1 MEQTICVNAPLALA
15 GTRNTRELGGYPAA
29 CGRKTRRHAFLRSDG
44 LSGLTDKDVQMLL
57 DYGVC
62 CVVDLRSE
70 SETAAAP
77 SRLADVP
84 GVDYYSIP
92 MLDEAA
98 SQGFTGGMPERMGD
112 VYVKLLSGRG
122 DAFAR
127 IIRIFAQHSGGTVLF
142 NCTAGKDRT
151 GVTAMLLLLLAGVP
165 CEIVV
170 ADYSV
175 SEANMQEIFK
185 QQKAWLE
192 KTFGVTP
199 PDAVF
204 SSAPE
209 ELETALAY
217 LAEHYG
223 AAAQD
228 IAVVRGML
236 LGEAC
241 A

>member
-1 MEQTICVNAPLALA
+1 MQRAARHTAGPPLPFLINKKEFSIMEQTICVNAPLALA

-98 SQGFTGGMPERMGD
+98 SQGFTGGMPELMGD

-122 DAFAR
+122 DT
-127 IIRIFAQHSGGTVLF
+127 IIS
-142 NCTAGKDRT
+142 
-151 GVTAMLLLLLAGVP
+151 
-165 CEIVV
+165 
-170 ADYSV
+170 
-175 SEANMQEIFK
+175 
-185 QQKAWLE
+185 
-192 KTFGVTP
+192 
-199 PDAVF
+199 
-204 SSAPE
+204 
-209 ELETALAY
+209 
-217 LAEHYG
+217 
-223 AAAQD
+223 
-228 IAVVRGML
+228 
-236 LGEAC
+236 
-241 A
+241 

>member
-127 IIRIFAQHSGGTVLF
+127 IIRIFAQRRDG
-142 NCTAGKDRT
+142 
-151 GVTAMLLLLLAGVP
+151 
-165 CEIVV
+165 
-170 ADYSV
+170 
-175 SEANMQEIFK
+175 
-185 QQKAWLE
+185 
-192 KTFGVTP
+192 
-199 PDAVF
+199 AVQLYRRKRPHGRDGHAAF
-204 SSAPE
+204 AACGR
-209 ELETALAY
+209 ALRDCRCR
-217 LAEHYG
+217 L
-223 AAAQD
+223 Q
-228 IAVVRGML
+228 RK
-236 LGEAC
+236 
-241 A
+241 